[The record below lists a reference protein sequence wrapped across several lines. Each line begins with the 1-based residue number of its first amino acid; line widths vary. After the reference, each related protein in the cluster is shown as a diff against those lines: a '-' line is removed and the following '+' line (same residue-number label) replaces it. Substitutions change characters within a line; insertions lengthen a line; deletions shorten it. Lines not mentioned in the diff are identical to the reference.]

1 MRPARPIGVNVSG
14 PDPHQ
19 SFREAGLRPGGSGVS
34 RRLLLGVGGV
44 MLLGGCASKG
54 GKSVPVGRAGATTS
68 GADPRSRPTTGGGPF
83 PGQSPSG
90 ADTSTAPGDSHSNET
105 PPPDSSPAPTATGLD
120 PAPPAGHPQFY
131 VHEGDKAI
139 ALTIDDG
146 PSSKYTPQVLALLAQ
161 YKIAATFCM
170 IGQSADKH
178 ASLVA
183 EVSAAGHLVANH
195 TWTHPNLS
203 KMTEAQV
210 TAEIE
215 RTNDAITRGG
225 AKQPAFFRAPGGNW
239 SPTVFSVCAKLGLRP
254 LDWSV
259 DPRDWSRPGTEHI
272 VQTVMGHTHTGSI
285 ILEHDG
291 GGDRSQTVAALQ
303 TFIPQ
308 LLQAGYHFVQ
318 P

>member
-1 MRPARPIGVNVSG
+1 MNVSG
-14 PDPHQ
+14 PESQEFPRD
-19 SFREAGLRPGGSGVS
+19 AALRRGSGLS

-44 MLLGGCASKG
+44 MLLGGCASN
-54 GKSVPVGRAGATTS
+54 GKQIPLGQALATTTPTPTP
-68 GADPRSRPTTGGGPF
+68 DPRSRPTTGAPF
-83 PGQSPSG
+83 PGQSPSSG
-90 ADTSTAPGDSHSNET
+90 ASETSTAPGDSHTNTAAPPDNS
-105 PPPDSSPAPTATGLD
+105 PPPGATGSD
-120 PAPPAGHPQFY
+120 PPPAAGSPQFY

-161 YKIAATFCM
+161 YKIQATFCM

-195 TWTHPNLS
+195 TWTHPNMG

-225 AKQPAFFRAPGGNW
+225 ARQPTLFRAPGGNW
-239 SPTVFSVCAKLGLRP
+239 SPTVFSVCAKMGLRP

-259 DPRDWSRPGTEHI
+259 DPRDWSRPGTDHI

-303 TFIPQ
+303 RFLPQ
-308 LLQAGYHFVQ
+308 LLEAGYHFVQ

>member
-1 MRPARPIGVNVSG
+1 
-14 PDPHQ
+14 
-19 SFREAGLRPGGSGVS
+19 
-34 RRLLLGVGGV
+34 LLLGVGGV
-44 MLLGGCASKG
+44 MLLGGCASNG
-54 GKSVPVGRAGATTS
+54 GKSVAIGRAGASTPA
-68 GADPRSRPTTGGGPF
+68 GDPRSRPGKPSTGGGPF

-90 ADTSTAPGDSHSNET
+90 SAADTSTAPGDSHSNDSA
-105 PPPDSSPAPTATGLD
+105 PPDSSPPSSAAGQD
-120 PAPPAGHPQFY
+120 PPPAAGHPQFY

-146 PSSKYTPQVLALLAQ
+146 PSSKYTPQVLDLLAH

-170 IGQSADKH
+170 IGQSADQH

-203 KMTEAQV
+203 RMTEAQV

-225 AKQPAFFRAPGGNW
+225 ARQPALFRAPGGNW
-239 SPTVFSVCAKLGLRP
+239 SPTVFSVCDKLGLRP

-259 DPRDWSRPGTEHI
+259 DPRDWSRPGADHI

-303 TFIPQ
+303 RFIPQ

>member
-1 MRPARPIGVNVSG
+1 
-14 PDPHQ
+14 
-19 SFREAGLRPGGSGVS
+19 
-34 RRLLLGVGGV
+34 
-44 MLLGGCASKG
+44 MLLGFGGITLLGACSSNGGSK
-54 GKSVPVGRAGATTS
+54 PAAAGSTAPA
-68 GADPRSRPTTGGGPF
+68 ADPRSRPTTGGAPF

-90 ADTSTAPGDSHSNET
+90 DASTAGGDSHTNTAAPPDNSQPPGSLGQD
-105 PPPDSSPAPTATGLD
+105 PPPA
-120 PAPPAGHPQFY
+120 AGQPQFY

-170 IGQSADKH
+170 IGQSAAQH

-195 TWTHPNLS
+195 TWAHPDMG
-203 KMTEAQV
+203 KMNAADVAAQIDRA
-210 TAEIE
+210 T
-215 RTNDAITRGG
+215 DAITKGG
-225 AKQPAFFRAPGGNW
+225 AKQPVLFRAPGGNW
-239 SPTVFSVCAKLGLRP
+239 SPTVFAACAQRGMRP

-259 DPRDWSRPGTEHI
+259 DPRDWSRPGTDHI

-303 TFIPQ
+303 RFIPQ
-308 LLQAGYHFVQ
+308 LLEAGYHFVQ

>member
-1 MRPARPIGVNVSG
+1 VNVTGS
-14 PDPHQ
+14 DP
-19 SFREAGLRPGGSGVS
+19 RELLRGDSLRAGRGLS
-34 RRLLLGVGGV
+34 RRLLLGFGGITLV
-44 MLLGGCASKG
+44 SACASNG
-54 GKSVPVGRAGATTS
+54 GHGASTKAAPVGATKT
-68 GADPRSRPTTGGGPF
+68 GGPAPDPRSRPTTSASASASGGAPF
-83 PGQSPSG
+83 PGQG
-90 ADTSTAPGDSHSNET
+90 DTSTAPGDSHTNTSA
-105 PPPDSSPAPTATGLD
+105 PPDSSPPPGSLGQD
-120 PAPPAGHPQFY
+120 PPPPAGHPQFY

-161 YKIAATFCM
+161 YKIPATFCM
-170 IGQSADKH
+170 IGQSAKQH

-203 KMTEAQV
+203 HLTAAQV

-215 RTNDAITRGG
+215 RTNDAITSGG
-225 AKQPAFFRAPGGNW
+225 AKRPVLFRAPGGNW
-239 SPTVFSVCAKLGLRP
+239 SPTVFQVCTQLGLRP

-259 DPRDWSRPGTEHI
+259 DPRDWSRPGADHI

-291 GGDRSQTVAALQ
+291 GGDRSQTVAAL
-303 TFIPQ
+303 TRFLPQ
-308 LLQAGYHFVQ
+308 LLEAGYRFVQ

>member
-1 MRPARPIGVNVSG
+1 
-14 PDPHQ
+14 
-19 SFREAGLRPGGSGVS
+19 
-34 RRLLLGVGGV
+34 
-44 MLLGGCASKG
+44 MLLSACSSNSD
-54 GKSVPVGRAGATTS
+54 KSATAGATSS
-68 GADPRSRPTTGGGPF
+68 GTPDPRSKPTGGAPF

-90 ADTSTAPGDSHSNET
+90 DPSSAQGDSHTNTSA
-105 PPPDSSPAPTATGLD
+105 PPDNT
-120 PAPPAGHPQFY
+120 PPAGATGQDPPPPAGTPQFY

-170 IGQSADKH
+170 IGESADKH

-203 KMTEAQV
+203 KMTTAQV
-210 TAEIE
+210 TSEIE

-225 AKQPAFFRAPGGNW
+225 AKQPVLFRAPGGNW
-239 SPTVFSVCAKLGLRP
+239 SPTVFQVCTQLGLRP

-259 DPRDWSRPGTEHI
+259 DPRDWSRPGADHI
-272 VQTVMGHTHTGSI
+272 VQNVLGHTKTGSI

-303 TFIPQ
+303 QFLPK
-308 LLQAGYHFVQ
+308 LLEAGYHFVQ

>member
-1 MRPARPIGVNVSG
+1 M
-14 PDPHQ
+14 
-19 SFREAGLRPGGSGVS
+19 S
-34 RRLLLGVGGV
+34 RRLMLSAGGV
-44 MLLGGCASKG
+44 MLLGACSSG
-54 GKSVPVGRAGATTS
+54 GGHDKTATAGATS
-68 GADPRSRPTTGGGPF
+68 PAGVDPRSRPTTGGAPF
-83 PGQSPSG
+83 PGQSTTSSG
-90 ADTSTAPGDSHSNET
+90 NGNADPSTAPGDSHGDSA
-105 PPPDSSPAPTATGLD
+105 PPDSSPPPTATGQD
-120 PAPPAGHPQFY
+120 PPPPAGHPQFY

-161 YKIAATFCM
+161 YKIQATFCM

-195 TWTHPNLS
+195 TWTHPNMS
-203 KMTEAQV
+203 KMTLAQV

-215 RTNDAITRGG
+215 RTNDAITKGG
-225 AKQPAFFRAPGGNW
+225 AKQPVLFRAPGGNW
-239 SPTVFSVCAKLGLRP
+239 SPTVFQVCAQLGLRP

-259 DPRDWSRPGTEHI
+259 DPRDWSRPGADHI
-272 VQTVMGHTHTGSI
+272 VDTVLGHTHTGSI

-291 GGDRSQTVAALQ
+291 GGDRSQTVAAL
-303 TFIPQ
+303 TRFLPQ
-308 LLQAGYHFVQ
+308 LLAKGYRFVQ

>member
-1 MRPARPIGVNVSG
+1 MNVSG
-14 PDPHQ
+14 PDPQ
-19 SFREAGLRPGGSGVS
+19 EFPRDAALRRGGGMS

-44 MLLGGCASKG
+44 MLLGGCASTG
-54 GKSVPVGRAGATTS
+54 GKPAAAGPAGATT
-68 GADPRSRPTTGGGPF
+68 APTPDPRSRPTGSASS
-83 PGQSPSG
+83 PGQSPSGG
-90 ADTSTAPGDSHSNET
+90 ADTSTAPGDSHSNDSA
-105 PPPDSSPAPTATGLD
+105 PPDNSPAPGATGQD
-120 PAPPAGHPQFY
+120 PPPAAGKPQFY

-161 YKIAATFCM
+161 YKIPATFCM
-170 IGQSADKH
+170 IGQNADKH

-195 TWTHPNLS
+195 TWTHPNLA

-225 AKQPAFFRAPGGNW
+225 AHQPALFRAPGGNW
-239 SPTVFSVCAKLGLRP
+239 SPTVFSVCSKLGLRP

-259 DPRDWSRPGTEHI
+259 DPRDWSRPGADHI

-303 TFIPQ
+303 RFLPQ
-308 LLQAGYHFVQ
+308 LLEAGYHFVQ

>member
-1 MRPARPIGVNVSG
+1 MGVNVSG
-14 PDPHQ
+14 PDPQ
-19 SFREAGLRPGGSGVS
+19 KLLRGADSDVVRGMS
-34 RRLLLGVGGV
+34 RRLLLGAGGV
-44 MLLGGCASKG
+44 MLLSGCASG
-54 GKSVPVGRAGATTS
+54 GGRGDRTATAGATAPA
-68 GADPRSRPTTGGGPF
+68 GAGQAGARSRPTVGGAPF
-83 PGQSPSG
+83 PGPSG
-90 ADTSTAPGDSHSNET
+90 NPDTSTAPGDSHSNDA
-105 PPPDSSPAPTATGLD
+105 PPPDSTPAPGAGQD
-120 PAPPAGHPQFY
+120 PPPPPGHPQYY

-146 PSSKYTPQVLALLAQ
+146 PSAKYTPQVLALLAQ

-203 KMTEAQV
+203 KMTAAQV

-225 AKQPAFFRAPGGNW
+225 AKQPVLFRAPGGNW
-239 SPTVFSVCAKLGLRP
+239 SPTVFQVCAQLGLRP

-259 DPRDWSRPGTEHI
+259 DPRDWSRPGTDHI

-303 TFIPQ
+303 TFLPQ
-308 LLQAGYHFVQ
+308 LLAAGYHFVQ

>member
-1 MRPARPIGVNVSG
+1 M
-14 PDPHQ
+14 
-19 SFREAGLRPGGSGVS
+19 S

-44 MLLGGCASKG
+44 MLLGGCASGG
-54 GKSVPVGRAGATTS
+54 GKPVAIGPAGATS
-68 GADPRSRPTTGGGPF
+68 GADPRSRPTTGSSTGSAAGSGTGPGTKPSVGGGPF
-83 PGQSPSG
+83 PGDNSSG
-90 ADTSTAPGDSHSNET
+90 AADTSTAPGDSHSNASA
-105 PPPDSSPAPTATGLD
+105 PPDSSPPPGAAGAD
-120 PAPPAGHPQFY
+120 PPPPAGHPQFY

-161 YKIAATFCM
+161 YKISATFCM
-170 IGQSADKH
+170 IGESADKH

-203 KMTEAQV
+203 HLTEAQI

-215 RTNDAITRGG
+215 RTNDAIMRGG
-225 AKQPAFFRAPGGNW
+225 AKQPTLFRAPGGNW
-239 SPTVFSVCAKLGLRP
+239 SPAAFAVCAKLGLRP

-259 DPRDWSRPGTEHI
+259 DPRDWSRPGTDHI
-272 VQTVMGHTHTGSI
+272 VQTVMGHTRTGSI

-303 TFIPQ
+303 QFLPQ

>member
-1 MRPARPIGVNVSG
+1 
-14 PDPHQ
+14 
-19 SFREAGLRPGGSGVS
+19 
-34 RRLLLGVGGV
+34 
-44 MLLGGCASKG
+44 MLLGGCASQAG
-54 GKSVPVGRAGATTS
+54 TTGAAGSAGDADLIGRVWPGSASPTGAASST
-68 GADPRSRPTTGGGPF
+68 GASPRSRLTTGGAPF
-83 PGQSPSG
+83 PGQRSPGG
-90 ADTSTAPGDSHSNET
+90 AETSTAPGGSHSRTSAPPNSTGSTT
-105 PPPDSSPAPTATGLD
+105 PPSAPGND

-146 PSSKYTPQVLALLAQ
+146 PSSKYTPQVLDLLAH
-161 YKIAATFCM
+161 YKIPATFCM
-170 IGQSADKH
+170 IGQNADRY

-195 TWTHPNLS
+195 TWTHPDLAH
-203 KMTEAQV
+203 MTEAQV

-225 AKQPAFFRAPGGNW
+225 AKLPTLFRAPGGNW
-239 SPTVFSVCAKLGLRP
+239 SPTVFSVCGKLGLRP

-259 DPRDWSRPGTEHI
+259 DPRDWSRPGTDHI

-303 TFIPQ
+303 RFIPQ

>member
-1 MRPARPIGVNVSG
+1 
-14 PDPHQ
+14 
-19 SFREAGLRPGGSGVS
+19 
-34 RRLLLGVGGV
+34 
-44 MLLGGCASKG
+44 MLLGGCAST
-54 GKSVPVGRAGATTS
+54 GKPVAVRPAGATTPTAGGS
-68 GADPRSRPTTGGGPF
+68 PRSRPTTGGAPF
-83 PGQSPSG
+83 PGQSPASPG
-90 ADTSTAPGDSHSNET
+90 TSPAGGDTSTAPGDSHSNGSA
-105 PPPDSSPAPTATGLD
+105 PPDSSPPPSATGQD
-120 PAPPAGHPQFY
+120 PPPPAGHPQFY

-161 YKIAATFCM
+161 YKIPATFCM
-170 IGQSADKH
+170 IGQNAAQH

-195 TWTHPNLS
+195 TWTHPNLA
-203 KMTEAQV
+203 KMSEAQV

-215 RTNDAITRGG
+215 RTNDAITKGG
-225 AKQPAFFRAPGGNW
+225 ARQPVLFRAPGGNW
-239 SPTVFSVCAKLGLRP
+239 SPTVFSVCAKLGLRA

-259 DPRDWSRPGTEHI
+259 DPRDWSRPGTDHI

-303 TFIPQ
+303 RFLPQ
-308 LLQAGYHFVQ
+308 LLEAGYKFVQ

>member
-1 MRPARPIGVNVSG
+1 
-14 PDPHQ
+14 
-19 SFREAGLRPGGSGVS
+19 
-34 RRLLLGVGGV
+34 
-44 MLLGGCASKG
+44 MLLGGCASGG
-54 GKSVPVGRAGATTS
+54 GKPVAIGPAGATS
-68 GADPRSRPTTGGGPF
+68 GADPRSRPVTGSSPGAATTPSTGGGPF
-83 PGQSPSG
+83 PGDPSG
-90 ADTSTAPGDSHSNET
+90 AADTSTAPGDSHSNT
-105 PPPDSSPAPTATGLD
+105 SAPPDNSPPPGSLGAD
-120 PAPPAGHPQFY
+120 PPPPAGHPQFY

-146 PSSKYTPQVLALLAQ
+146 PSAKYTPQVLALLAQ

-170 IGQSADKH
+170 IGQSADQH

-225 AKQPAFFRAPGGNW
+225 AKQPTLFRAPGGNW
-239 SPTVFSVCAKLGLRP
+239 SPTVFSVCDKLGLRP

-259 DPRDWSRPGTEHI
+259 DPRDWSRPGTDHI

-303 TFIPQ
+303 RFIPQ

>member
-1 MRPARPIGVNVSG
+1 
-14 PDPHQ
+14 
-19 SFREAGLRPGGSGVS
+19 
-34 RRLLLGVGGV
+34 
-44 MLLGGCASKG
+44 
-54 GKSVPVGRAGATTS
+54 
-68 GADPRSRPTTGGGPF
+68 
-83 PGQSPSG
+83 
-90 ADTSTAPGDSHSNET
+90 
-105 PPPDSSPAPTATGLD
+105 
-120 PAPPAGHPQFY
+120 

-146 PSSKYTPQVLALLAQ
+146 PSTKYTPQVLALLAQ
-161 YKIAATFCM
+161 YKISATFCM
-170 IGQSADKH
+170 IGGSADKH

-195 TWTHPNLS
+195 TYTHPNLA
-203 KMTEAQV
+203 KMTAAAI
-210 TAEIE
+210 TSEIE

-225 AKQPAFFRAPGGNW
+225 AKLPTLFRAPGGSW
-239 SPTVFSVCAKLGLRP
+239 SPAVFDACSKLGLRP

-259 DPRDWSRPGTEHI
+259 DPRDWSRPGTDHI

-303 TFIPQ
+303 TFLPQ
-308 LLQAGYHFVQ
+308 LLAAGYHFVQ

>member
-1 MRPARPIGVNVSG
+1 MT
-14 PDPHQ
+14 
-19 SFREAGLRPGGSGVS
+19 
-34 RRLLLGVGGV
+34 LLS
-44 MLLGGCASKG
+44 GCASNG
-54 GKSVPVGRAGATTS
+54 GGSAGAGPVRATTPAGATVPTGS
-68 GADPRSRPTTGGGPF
+68 EPSSRPTTGGAPF
-83 PGQSPSG
+83 PGHGTAGSGSSTGSAGSVSSSPVGSSSG
-90 ADTSTAPGDSHSNET
+90 SSNGGAAGSPTTAPAANRND
-105 PPPDSSPAPTATGLD
+105 
-120 PAPPAGHPQFY
+120 APPAPGHPQFY

-170 IGQSADKH
+170 IGQNAAQH

-195 TWTHPNLS
+195 TWDHADLS
-203 KMTEAQV
+203 RMSEARV

-215 RTNDAITRGG
+215 RANDAITKGG
-225 AKQPAFFRAPGGNW
+225 ARQPVLFRAPGGNW
-239 SPTVFSVCAKLGLRP
+239 SPTVFSVCAKMGLRP

-259 DPRDWSRPGTEHI
+259 DPRDWSRPGTDHI

-291 GGDRSQTVAALQ
+291 GGDRSQTVAALRR
-303 TFIPQ
+303 FIPQ
-308 LLQAGYHFVQ
+308 LLEAGYHFVQ

>member
-1 MRPARPIGVNVSG
+1 
-14 PDPHQ
+14 
-19 SFREAGLRPGGSGVS
+19 
-34 RRLLLGVGGV
+34 
-44 MLLGGCASKG
+44 MLLGGCASTG
-54 GKSVPVGRAGATTS
+54 GKSVAIGPAGATS
-68 GADPRSRPTTGGGPF
+68 GAAPRSRPTTGSGTEPSSGSSSGSSARPSSAASSAAGSKPSTGGGPF
-83 PGQSPSG
+83 PGDNSNGG
-90 ADTSTAPGDSHSNET
+90 APDTSTAPGDSHGNTSA
-105 PPPDSSPAPTATGLD
+105 PPDSPPPGANAGD
-120 PAPPAGHPQFY
+120 PPPPSGHPQFY

-170 IGQSADKH
+170 IGQSADQH

-225 AKQPAFFRAPGGNW
+225 AKQPTLFRAPGGNW
-239 SPTVFSVCAKLGLRP
+239 SPTVFSVCDKLGLRP

-259 DPRDWSRPGTEHI
+259 DPRDWARPGTDHI

-303 TFIPQ
+303 QFIPQ

>member
-1 MRPARPIGVNVSG
+1 
-14 PDPHQ
+14 
-19 SFREAGLRPGGSGVS
+19 
-34 RRLLLGVGGV
+34 

-54 GKSVPVGRAGATTS
+54 ATAAATGLAGATKPGGSTAPGATTPTGSSATS
-68 GADPRSRPTTGGGPF
+68 GGGPTSHPSSAMGGAPF
-83 PGQSPSG
+83 PGQDPSG
-90 ADTSTAPGDSHSNET
+90 SDVSNTAPGGHTSD
-105 PPPDSSPAPTATGLD
+105 
-120 PAPPAGHPQFY
+120 APPAAGHPQFY

-161 YKIAATFCM
+161 YKIPATFCM
-170 IGQSADKH
+170 IGESADKH

-203 KMTEAQV
+203 KMTAAHV

-215 RTNDAITRGG
+215 RTNDAITKGG
-225 AKQPAFFRAPGGNW
+225 AKQPVLFRAPGGNW
-239 SPTVFSVCAKLGLRP
+239 SPTVFQVCAKLGLRP

-259 DPRDWSRPGTEHI
+259 DPRDWSRPGTDHI
-272 VQTVMGHTHTGSI
+272 VQNVLSHTKTGSI

-303 TFIPQ
+303 RFLPQ
-308 LLQAGYHFVQ
+308 LLEAGYHFVQ

>member
-1 MRPARPIGVNVSG
+1 MNVSG
-14 PDPHQ
+14 RDPLQ
-19 SFREAGLRPGGSGVS
+19 LPGDARLPIGGGMS
-34 RRLLLGVGGV
+34 RRLLLGFGGV
-44 MLLGGCASKG
+44 MVLGGCASKG
-54 GKSVPVGRAGATTS
+54 ATSAATGLAGATNPGGSTTPGAGTPTGSSSPSGSAPTS
-68 GADPRSRPTTGGGPF
+68 RLSTGGAPF

-90 ADTSTAPGDSHSNET
+90 SDTSSSASGTHTGD
-105 PPPDSSPAPTATGLD
+105 
-120 PAPPAGHPQFY
+120 APPVAGHPQFY

-146 PSSKYTPQVLALLAQ
+146 PSSKYTPQVLELLAQ
-161 YKIAATFCM
+161 YKIPATFCM
-170 IGQSADKH
+170 IGESAEKH

-203 KMTEAQV
+203 KMTAAHV

-215 RTNDAITRGG
+215 RTNDAITKGG
-225 AKQPAFFRAPGGNW
+225 AKQPVLFRAPGGNW
-239 SPTVFSVCAKLGLRP
+239 SPTVFQVCAKLGLRP

-259 DPRDWSRPGTEHI
+259 DPRDWSRPGTDHI
-272 VQTVMGHTHTGSI
+272 VSTVMGHTKTGSI

-291 GGDRSQTVAALQ
+291 GGDRSQTVTALQ
-303 TFIPQ
+303 RFLPQ
-308 LLQAGYHFVQ
+308 LLEAGYRFVQ

>member
-1 MRPARPIGVNVSG
+1 M
-14 PDPHQ
+14 
-19 SFREAGLRPGGSGVS
+19 S
-34 RRLLLGVGGV
+34 RRLLLGVGGI
-44 MLLGGCASKG
+44 MLLGGCASNGAKTVATG
-54 GKSVPVGRAGATTS
+54 LAGATGPAGGGTTPGGTTPGATTPGGATTPAGGSKSSSGDPATS
-68 GADPRSRPTTGGGPF
+68 HQSTGGAPF
-83 PGQSPSG
+83 PGDGTTPGGSTTTTNTG
-90 ADTSTAPGDSHSNET
+90 APHSN
-105 PPPDSSPAPTATGLD
+105 D
-120 PAPPAGHPQFY
+120 APPAAGHPQYY

-161 YKIAATFCM
+161 YKIPATFCM

-203 KMTEAQV
+203 KMTLAQV

-215 RTNDAITRGG
+215 RTNDAITKGG
-225 AKQPAFFRAPGGNW
+225 AKQPVLFRAPGGNW
-239 SPTVFSVCAKLGLRP
+239 SPTVYQVCTQLGLRP

-259 DPRDWSRPGTEHI
+259 DPRDWSRPGTDHI
-272 VQTVMGHTHTGSI
+272 VQTVMAHTKTGSI

-303 TFIPQ
+303 QFLPKLID
-308 LLQAGYHFVQ
+308 AGYHFVQ